1 MSSSEAICRRAFAA
15 FASTGAAA
23 TMASLLVPETP
34 IGFSTCRDLG
44 TDTSSPARWVS
55 FANRYWNS
63 R

>member
-1 MSSSEAICRRAFAA
+1 MSSSEAISRR
-15 FASTGAAA
+15 AAA

-44 TDTSSPARWVS
+44 TDTLSPAGWVS